1 MKLWAGRGENELL
14 ASSSP
19 CRPRDHLDGEAG
31 RRLEFSSHFG
41 TVAVYP
47 EFASLS
53 HRQRL
58 LYLHWV
64 SYTYWWCLDNTVR
77 SSAILE
83 N

>member
-47 EFASLS
+47 EFASLC
-53 HRQRL
+53 HL
-58 LYLHWV
+58 NDCFT
-64 SYTYWWCLDNTVR
+64 YTGFH
-77 SSAILE
+77 ILTGGALTTLSGVLPF
-83 N
+83 